1 MMEIKTREMDN
12 NNLLRTLLGASFQK
26 VKKLFV
32 LTFDDTDDRKVE
44 RNSDQNFFLPRAN
57 ITNYN
62 VLIDG
67 RNFYDQ
73 PIGDQIKK

>member
-12 NNLLRTLLGASFQK
+12 NNPLRTLLGASFQK